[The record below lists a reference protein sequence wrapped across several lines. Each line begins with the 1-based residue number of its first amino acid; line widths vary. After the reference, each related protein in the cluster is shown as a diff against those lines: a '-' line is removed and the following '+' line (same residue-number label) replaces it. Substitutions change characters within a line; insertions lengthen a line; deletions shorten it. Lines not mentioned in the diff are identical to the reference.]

1 MSVLSSM
8 ATAISGLE
16 SHGQALSVISDNIVN
31 ANTTGFKASRGE
43 FQTIL
48 SQDLNASGS
57 SMQIGRGNMMSA
69 VTNLF
74 TQGSITRTERG
85 TDMAIQGNGFF
96 VVKGDRLGQTYTR
109 DGSFR
114 FDKQGWLVNLNGY
127 RVQSYQASEEG
138 KITGKLGDVRIPFN
152 TMKAKST
159 EQVELHVN
167 LDGRAQTTEPMDLLR
182 PEETSQFVTALQV
195 FDSVGNALGVSVYF
209 NKVGDGAWEFHG
221 MTDGANLVGGETGV
235 PTEVLQGS
243 LLFDQEGRL
252 QTSDQSIINSNFVNG
267 AIPDQQLQF
276 NFGDSIDI
284 GGTGQKGTTQY
295 GSKSATFRSVQDG
308 WAAGMLADTAIDT
321 EGNIQGVYT
330 NGQNKVLGQ
339 VALARFEATERLGK
353 VGENQFRETVESGQ
367 PLIGKANTN
376 GRGVLMTN
384 SLENSNVDLAKEFVE
399 MIKSQR
405 GFQASA
411 KSITTANEM
420 LDEIISIKSR

>member
-1 MSVLSSM
+1 MSVMSSM

-16 SHGQALSVISDNIVN
+16 SHGQSLAVISDNIVN

-48 SQDLNASGS
+48 SQDLNASGT
-57 SMQIGRGNMMSA
+57 SMQIGRGAMMNG

-85 TDMAIQGNGFF
+85 TDMAVNGNGFF
-96 VVKGDRLGQTYTR
+96 ILEGDRLGQTFTR

-127 RVQSYQASEEG
+127 RVQAYQANETG
-138 KITGKLGDVRIPFN
+138 KITGKLDDVRIPFN

-159 EQVELHVN
+159 EKIEIHTN
-167 LDGRAQTTEPMDLLR
+167 LDSRVRVGEPMDLLR
-182 PEETSQFVTALQV
+182 PEETSQFVTGLQV
-195 FDSVGNALGVSVYF
+195 YDSIGNAHGVNVYF
-209 NKVGDGAWEFHG
+209 NKVADGMWEWHG
-221 MTDGANLVGGETGV
+221 MTDGANLEGGEPGIPSEIV
-235 PTEVLQGS
+235 QGT
-243 LLFDQEGRL
+243 LIFDQEGKL
-252 QTSDQSIINSNFVNG
+252 QSSEQGVVNSSFVNG
-267 AIPDQQLQF
+267 AIADQQLLF
-276 NFGDSIDI
+276 DFGDTTDL

-308 WAAGMLADTAIDT
+308 WAAGMLADTAIDS
-321 EGNIQGVYT
+321 EGVIQGVYT
-330 NGQNKVLGQ
+330 NGQNRVLGQ
-339 VALARFEATERLGK
+339 IALARFEATERLSK

-367 PLIGKANTN
+367 ALIGKANTN

-420 LDEIISIKSR
+420 LDEVINIKRQ